1 MRMRAAPSNNG
12 RHSMPPT
19 PLRES
24 TPKVTFISQVSLC
37 LLGLVFM
44 ALAFGILIAP
54 AEMQEA
60 HGLDFYHAKPSA
72 LAEIRAYYFGTMGVL
87 SVLLIA
93 GACGDK
99 PARMRGLL
107 IAFGVLGAFVLG
119 RLYSFRVDG
128 PPNNAH
134 AEIMWAHEALGAMA
148 ALALW
153 WLEEGKETAWGQ
165 GLVALVRT

>member
-1 MRMRAAPSNNG
+1 MILCRVVPAVLWLHFFIRFHMHSSMASRKTTSPAPMRMRAAPSNNG

-19 PLRES
+19 PLGES

-54 AEMQEA
+54 AEVQEA

-107 IAFGVLGAFVLG
+107 IAFG
-119 RLYSFRVDG
+119 
-128 PPNNAH
+128 P
-134 AEIMWAHEALGAMA
+134 
-148 ALALW
+148 
-153 WLEEGKETAWGQ
+153 
-165 GLVALVRT
+165 